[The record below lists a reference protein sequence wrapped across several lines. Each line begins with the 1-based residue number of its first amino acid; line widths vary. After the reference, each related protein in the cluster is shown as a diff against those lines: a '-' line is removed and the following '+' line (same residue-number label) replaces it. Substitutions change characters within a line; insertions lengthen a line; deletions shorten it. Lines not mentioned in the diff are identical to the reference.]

1 MPLMIKLIGEKV
13 WLREA
18 TQEDVNK
25 LYYWKYEEK
34 NQEAK
39 KWNAPYIP
47 EKQLTKEEY
56 MNLWNQEYELFPG
69 VPPLLAVIINKKA
82 VGIVSCYW
90 VDKHTNW
97 LETGIVIYDSD
108 YWSGGYGTEAY
119 RMWIDFLF
127 ESTHL
132 HRLGMSTWSGN
143 IRMIKT
149 AAKIGMKEEARIREA
164 RIVNGEHF
172 DSIKMGILRREWE
185 SYRSKSCNRKEYR
198 GELKH

>member
-13 WLREA
+13 SLREA
-18 TQEDVNK
+18 TQEDVNE

-39 KWNAPYIP
+39 KWNAPYLP

-69 VPPLLAVIINKKA
+69 VPPLLAVLINKKA

-90 VDKHTNW
+90 MDKHTNW

-164 RIVNGEHF
+164 RIVNGEYF
-172 DSIKMGILRREWE
+172 DSIKMGMLRREWE
-185 SYRSKSCNRKEYR
+185 SHRSKSCNRKEYR

>member
-1 MPLMIKLIGEKV
+1 MIKLIGEKLL
-13 WLREA
+13 LRES
-18 TQEDVNK
+18 TREDVNE

-47 EKQLTKEEY
+47 DRKLTKEEY
-56 MNLWNQEYELFPG
+56 MSSWKKEYELFPS
-69 VPPLLAVIINKKA
+69 VPRILAVIIDEKA
-82 VGIVSCYW
+82 LGTVSCYW

-119 RMWIDFLF
+119 SMWIDFLF
-127 ESTHL
+127 ESTPL

-143 IRMIKT
+143 IRMMKT
-149 AAKIGMKEEARIREA
+149 AVKIGMSEEARIREA
-164 RIVNGEHF
+164 RIVNGKYF

-185 SYRSKSCNRKEYR
+185 SNRSKRFDMKEYR
-198 GELKH
+198 DKSRR

>member
-1 MPLMIKLIGEKV
+1 MLLMIKLIGEKV
-13 WLREA
+13 SLREA
-18 TQEDVNK
+18 TQEDVNE

-34 NQEAK
+34 KQEAK

-47 EKQLTKEEY
+47 ERRLTKEKY
-56 MNLWNQEYELFPG
+56 INSWKKEYELFPS
-69 VPPLLAVIINKKA
+69 VPRILAIIINEKT
-82 VGIVSCYW
+82 VGTVSCYW

-97 LETGIVIYDSD
+97 LETGIVIYDSA
-108 YWSGGYGTEAY
+108 YWSGAYGTEAY

-127 ESTHL
+127 ESTSL

-164 RIVNGEHF
+164 RIVNGNYF

>member
-13 WLREA
+13 VLREA
-18 TQEDVNK
+18 TQEDVNE

-39 KWNAPYIP
+39 KWNAPYITE
-47 EKQLTKEEY
+47 EKLAKEEY
-56 MNLWNQEYELFPG
+56 MNSWEKEYELFAS
-69 VPPLLAVIINKKA
+69 VPRILAVIIDEKA
-82 VGIVSCYW
+82 VGTVSCYW

-97 LETGIVIYDSD
+97 LETGIVIYDSA

-127 ESTHL
+127 KSTSL

-143 IRMIKT
+143 IRMMKT

-164 RIVNGEHF
+164 RIVNGNYF

-185 SYRSKSCNRKEYR
+185 SHRSKSCNGKEY
-198 GELKH
+198 

>member
-1 MPLMIKLIGEKV
+1 MIKLIGEKV
-13 WLREA
+13 LLREA
-18 TQEDVNK
+18 TQEDVNE

-47 EKQLTKEEY
+47 ERRITKEKY
-56 MNLWNQEYELFPG
+56 INSWKKEYEFFPS
-69 VPPLLAVIINKKA
+69 VPRILAIIINEKT
-82 VGIVSCYW
+82 VGTVSCYW

-97 LETGIVIYDSD
+97 LETGIVIYDSA

-149 AAKIGMKEEARIREA
+149 AAKIGMKEEARVREA
-164 RIVNGEHF
+164 RIVNGEYV
-172 DSIKMGILRREWE
+172 DSVKMGMLRREWE
-185 SYRSKSCNRKEYR
+185 SHRSKSCNRKEYR

>member
-1 MPLMIKLIGEKV
+1 MIKLIGEKV
-13 WLREA
+13 LLREA
-18 TQEDVNK
+18 TQEDVNE

-47 EKQLTKEEY
+47 ERRLTKEKY
-56 MNLWNQEYELFPG
+56 INSWKKEYEFFLS
-69 VPPLLAVIINKKA
+69 VPRILAIIINEKT
-82 VGIVSCYW
+82 VGTVSCYW

-97 LETGIVIYDSD
+97 LETGIVIYDSA

-127 ESTHL
+127 ESTSL

-143 IRMIKT
+143 IRMMKT

-164 RIVNGEHF
+164 RIVNGNYF

-185 SYRSKSCNRKEYR
+185 SHRSKSCNGKEYR
-198 GELKH
+198 GERKH